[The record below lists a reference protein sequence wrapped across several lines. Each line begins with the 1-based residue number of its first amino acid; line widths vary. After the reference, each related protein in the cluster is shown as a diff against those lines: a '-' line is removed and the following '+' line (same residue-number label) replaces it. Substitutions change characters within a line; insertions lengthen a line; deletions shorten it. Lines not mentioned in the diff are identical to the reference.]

1 MFIVTQNVNNDVS
14 KEFLIV
20 IGYANPL
27 SLVDPFAGLV
37 VS

>member
-1 MFIVTQNVNNDVS
+1 MFIVTQYVNNDVR

-27 SLVDPFAGLV
+27 SLLDPFSGLV